1 MAPATLLFDLDGT
14 LTDSID
20 LIVHCY
26 QKTVKEFI
34 GQELTR
40 EDVIPAIGCSL
51 FALFAALSPERWPQ
65 MVAHYRAEYAALADD
80 WVTLYPGVL
89 DVFAL
94 LEARQI
100 PIGVVTS
107 KGSDSALP
115 ALARFGLDERLEM
128 LVTFE
133 DTETHKPDPAPLLL
147 AAERL
152 GLAPETCWYVGDSTH
167 DLIAARAAGMRG
179 LGALWGPTAREI
191 LAPLADDLLETPLD
205 LGRLL
210 V

>member
-1 MAPATLLFDLDGT
+1 MNPAALLFDLDGT

-26 QKTVKEFI
+26 QKTVKEFL

-40 EDVIPAIGCSL
+40 DEVIPAIGCSL
-51 FALFAALSPERWPQ
+51 FALFAALSPDRWPQ
-65 MVAHYRAEYAALADD
+65 MVAEYRAEYARLADD
-80 WVTLYPGVL
+80 WVTLYTEIT
-89 DVFAL
+89 DVFTL
-94 LEARQI
+94 LESKNI

-115 ALARFGLDERLEM
+115 ALARFGLDERIAM

-152 GLAPETCWYVGDSTH
+152 ELAPEICWYVGDSTH

-179 LGALWGPTAREI
+179 LGALWGPTDREI
-191 LAPLADDLLETPLD
+191 LRPLADDLLETPLD

>member
-1 MAPATLLFDLDGT
+1 MTPATLLFDLDGT

-51 FALFAALSPERWPQ
+51 FALFAALSPDRWPQ
-65 MVAHYRAEYAALADD
+65 MVVHYRAEYAALADD
-80 WVTLYPGVL
+80 WVTLYPGVSET
-89 DVFAL
+89 FEL

-152 GLAPETCWYVGDSTH
+152 GLAPEACWYVGDSTH
-167 DLIAARAAGMRG
+167 DLIAARAAGMRS
-179 LGALWGPTAREI
+179 LGALWGPTSREI
-191 LAPLADDLLETPLD
+191 LAPLADELLETPLD